1 MILPRSISI
10 LSDFTSRVKSK
21 VTDYLLLVKFRLSFI
36 VVFSAGIGYV
46 FAGGDMHYFGL
57 FLLAGFLITAASNA
71 LNQIIEVET
80 DKLMGRTANR
90 PLPAGRMQ
98 STEAIIAAG
107 TMGISGIVLMWILFN
122 PISALLGALSLLSYA
137 FIYTPIKRI
146 SPLAVFVGA
155 FPGAVPPL
163 IGWAAATG
171 SIGEMAIILFVIQFM
186 WQFPHFW
193 AIAWVAFDDYKR
205 AGFQLL
211 PTVSGQSKA
220 SAFHVLMYTI
230 FLIPISLIPFLSG
243 FTGSVSAI
251 IIALTGLGFL
261 YQAIQLY
268 KSCDVK
274 SARKLMFGSFL
285 YLPIVL
291 IALFFDRI

>member
-1 MILPRSISI
+1 MPRSISI
-10 LSDFTSRVKSK
+10 LSDYTSRVKSK

-107 TMGISGIVLMWILFN
+107 AMGISGIVLMWLLFN

>member
-1 MILPRSISI
+1 MPRSISI
-10 LSDFTSRVKSK
+10 LSDYTSRVKSK

-98 STEAIIAAG
+98 STEAIISAG
-107 TMGISGIVLMWILFN
+107 AMGISGIVLMWLLFN

-137 FIYTPIKRI
+137 FIYTPVKRI

-171 SIGEMAIILFVIQFM
+171 SLGEMAIILFVIQFM

-211 PTVSGQSKA
+211 PSVSGQSKA

-261 YQAIQLY
+261 FQAIQLY
-268 KSCDVK
+268 KQCDVK
-274 SARKLMFGSFL
+274 SAKKLMFGSFL

>member
-1 MILPRSISI
+1 MPRSISI

-46 FAGGDMHYFGL
+46 FAGGDMYYFGL

>member
-1 MILPRSISI
+1 MPRSISI
-10 LSDFTSRVKSK
+10 LSDYTSRVKSK

-107 TMGISGIVLMWILFN
+107 AMGISGIVLMWLLFN
-122 PISALLGALSLLSYA
+122 PISTLLGALSLLSYA

>member
-1 MILPRSISI
+1 MPRSISI

-46 FAGGDMHYFGL
+46 FASGDMHYFGL

>member
-1 MILPRSISI
+1 MPRSISI

-36 VVFSAGIGYV
+36 VVFTAGIGYV

>member
-1 MILPRSISI
+1 M
-10 LSDFTSRVKSK
+10 
-21 VTDYLLLVKFRLSFI
+21 KFRLSFI

-193 AIAWVAFDDYKR
+193 AIAWVAFDDYK
-205 AGFQLL
+205 GLVFNYCLQFQGKAKHLL
-211 PTVSGQSKA
+211 
-220 SAFHVLMYTI
+220 FM
-230 FLIPISLIPFLSG
+230 
-243 FTGSVSAI
+243 
-251 IIALTGLGFL
+251 
-261 YQAIQLY
+261 
-268 KSCDVK
+268 C
-274 SARKLMFGSFL
+274 
-285 YLPIVL
+285 
-291 IALFFDRI
+291 